1 MLPYKISDLK
11 IISTQNNIG
20 SQDLIILTNNNMLF
34 QINKDLLSTRRVS
47 KQEQQLALKNIKR
60 KNTKKIKLENF
71 FKSQTLKEYKFSI
84 DKREMKEINI
94 NPLPKNLNK
103 INISETEMESVNN
116 LVLLNNEGSFVFKF

>member
-1 MLPYKISDLK
+1 MLHYKISDLK